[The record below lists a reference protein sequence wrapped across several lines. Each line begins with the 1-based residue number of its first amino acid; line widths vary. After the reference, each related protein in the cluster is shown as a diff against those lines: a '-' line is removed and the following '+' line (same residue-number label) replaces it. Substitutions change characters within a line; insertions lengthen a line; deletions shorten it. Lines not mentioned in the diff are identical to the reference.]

1 VHQLDTIERPE
12 GFTLWSLRT
21 NKAII

>member
-1 VHQLDTIERPE
+1 MLVKTIERPE
-12 GFTLWSLRT
+12 GPTLWSLRT